1 MQISRPSI
9 KASSRDG
16 DVETKQKKKPLFPEY
31 SVRERS
37 FSTSAIIANR
47 KRSWNWGGGG
57 EKKKGIS
64 PCSRWPASCGH
75 KTKTVKIYSPALK
88 GPGAVNR
95 HNCRRSKIPGRPPNG
110 PSAAQGPPRAN
121 STLDFMSIL
130 GKEVST

>member
-9 KASSRDG
+9 KASSHDG
-16 DVETKQKKKPLFPEY
+16 DLETKQKKKPLFPKY
-31 SVRERS
+31 SVGEHS
-37 FSTSAIIANR
+37 FSTSVKVTVKDPGLER
-47 KRSWNWGGGG
+47 GGG
-57 EKKKGIS
+57 EKKGIS